1 MQNQN
6 QSQTPKNDVFPDRR
20 IVVTNALSLS
30 MFTKQYM
37 ALYIVRTSLKSLP
50 NFVKTVTRHTSVEF
64 THYIRHKATLE
75 VVRKYLPQ
83 LSPEPNTDT
92 YTYKPGDIIIV
103 VALKT
108 PQRGQEVQQIN
119 EDDLDVALIEVV

>member
-1 MQNQN
+1 M
-6 QSQTPKNDVFPDRR
+6 
-20 IVVTNALSLS
+20 
-30 MFTKQYM
+30 
-37 ALYIVRTSLKSLP
+37 RTSLNSLSS
-50 NFVKTVTRHTSVEF
+50 FIETITRHASVEF

-83 LSPEPNTDT
+83 LSPEPNASA
-92 YTYKPGDIIIV
+92 YVYKPGDIIIV

-119 EDDLDVALIEVV
+119 ENDLDVAIVEVI